1 MTSQLVR
8 SIDEA
13 LKECKKKW
21 DQVLSLR
28 IFYRDQMNISGELLT
43 NAFATDILKRSKS
56 IPSLTGIPVSALN
69 SRGDSLI
76 ACTLHVL

>member
-1 MTSQLVR
+1 MTSQLIR

-28 IFYRDQMNISGELLT
+28 IFYRHEMNISGDFLIST
-43 NAFATDILKRSKS
+43 FVADILKRSKT
-56 IPSLTGIPVSALN
+56 IPAITSVPVSALN

-76 ACTLHVL
+76 ACTLHIL